1 LKILK
6 ELCPS
11 GCEEL
16 EDLEADIADFK
27 ANGGKLP

>member
-1 LKILK
+1 MRLK

-16 EDLEADIADFK
+16 ADLEK
-27 ANGGKLP
+27 AIGGASAKVN